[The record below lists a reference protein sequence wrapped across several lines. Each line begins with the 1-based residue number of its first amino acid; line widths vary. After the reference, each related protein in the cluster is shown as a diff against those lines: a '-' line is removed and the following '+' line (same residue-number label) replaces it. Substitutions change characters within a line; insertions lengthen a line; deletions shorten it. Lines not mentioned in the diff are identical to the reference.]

1 MRDASS
7 HLFGEYGPLAYSGL
21 VCMVLSVFCLMS
33 LVVSA
38 VVVALISLVYTM
50 EFNSVFIWLGLPLT
64 VFMSLR
70 WFYKNTAYVK
80 LFLDS

>member
-1 MRDASS
+1 MRNRSIIAK
-7 HLFGEYGPLAYSGL
+7 LIMFSGL
-21 VCMVLSVFCLMS
+21 VCMVFSVFCLMS

-50 EFNSVFIWLGLPLT
+50 EFNSVFIWLGLPLA
-64 VFMSLR
+64 VFVSLR

-80 LFLDS
+80 ILLDS

>member
-1 MRDASS
+1 
-7 HLFGEYGPLAYSGL
+7 
-21 VCMVLSVFCLMS
+21 MVFSVFCLMS

-38 VVVALISLVYTM
+38 VVVALILLVCTM

-64 VFMSLR
+64 VFLSLR

-80 LFLDS
+80 LLLDS